1 MAGSMVG
8 PPKGDKDTPRAGAV
22 LAAVFASRVAVLWL
36 LVGPLWGSGPVSH
49 LVQDLRTWKEFFE
62 ATAAGA
68 VPYVH
73 LTREYPVLGGIV
85 YWLLS
90 PFVDP
95 GDLRQTVFVHGT
107 FMAGVDLVNA
117 ALFLQLARRVVPA
130 RAPLAALMFALN
142 LTALVL
148 GPVRYESVVVT
159 FVLLGYA
166 AHLRGRFLNAAVWWA
181 LGCGL
186 KWYPA
191 FFLAAQEYRLW
202 RSGRRW
208 HWAAALGTFVAT
220 FVGLH
225 LPFAIGSLAIGGTLD
240 PLLAPYL
247 FHAQR
252 PLYWD
257 TVLGVAQIWLGPLP
271 WERYAGLWTLGL
283 MAAAGLVRPAMG
295 VERKGVLI
303 CLAAVVFNRIYSAQ
317 FNLWFYPFLIL
328 EALKAAGRERRVLLG
343 AFVALDLLNAAIFP
357 PTFTGAVAEMGG
369 FFPYAAREGGGPWT
383 VAFSAAI
390 VARALVIVG
399 LAAWLLRSPTPAGD
413 AAPLDTSRPGPA

>member
-1 MAGSMVG
+1 MTGNMIG
-8 PPKGDKDTPRAGAV
+8 PPEGHKDNPRTAAV
-22 LAAVFASRVAVLWL
+22 LVAVAVSRVAALWL
-36 LVGPLWGSGPVSH
+36 LVGPLWDSDAVSH
-49 LVQDLRTWKEFFE
+49 LVQDLRTWREFFL
-62 ATAAGA
+62 ATQDGA

-73 LTREYPVLGGIV
+73 LTREYPVLGGVV

-90 PFVDP
+90 PLVDAH
-95 GDLRQTVFVHGT
+95 DLRQTVLVHGA
-107 FMAGVDLVNA
+107 FMAAVDVLNA
-117 ALFLQLARRVVPA
+117 ALFLRLARSA
-130 RAPLAALMFALN
+130 APGHATLATCLFAFN

-166 AHLRGRFLNAAVWWA
+166 AHRRGRPVRAAAWWA

-202 RSGRRW
+202 WTGRRW
-208 HWAAALGTFVAT
+208 HWLAAISAFAAALLAV
-220 FVGLH
+220 H
-225 LPFAIGSLAIGGTLD
+225 LPFALGSLSVSGTLD

-257 TVLGVAQIWLGPLP
+257 TVIGVWQVWEGPLP
-271 WERYAGLWTLGL
+271 WERYAGLWTLAL
-283 MAAAGLVRPAMG
+283 MAGVGLFRPSMRL
-295 VERKGVLI
+295 ERKGVLI
-303 CLAAVVFNRIYSAQ
+303 CLAAVLFNRIYSAQ

-328 EALKAAGRERRVLLG
+328 EALRGEGRERRLLLG
-343 AFVALDLLNAAIFP
+343 AFVVLDVLNAAIFP

-369 FFPYAAREGGGPWT
+369 FFPYAAERAGPWT

-390 VARALVIVG
+390 LARAVVILG
-399 LAAWLLRSPTPAGD
+399 LAAWLMRRTSEGAR
-413 AAPLDTSRPGPA
+413 LDTQPAQIA

>member
-1 MAGSMVG
+1 MTGTMSR
-8 PPKGDKDTPRAGAV
+8 PPEGDKDRPRAAAV
-22 LAAVFASRVAVLWL
+22 LAAVFVSRAVVLWL
-36 LVGPLWGSGPVSH
+36 LVGPLWKTGAVSH
-49 LVQDLRTWKEFFE
+49 LVQDLRTWREFFV
-62 ATAAGA
+62 AVQAGA

-73 LTREYPVLGGIV
+73 LSREYPVLGGMV

-95 GDLRQTVFVHGT
+95 HDLRQTVLVHGV
-107 FMAGVDLVNA
+107 FMAAVDLVNA
-117 ALFLQLARRVVPA
+117 ALFLRLARRVVPGHA
-130 RAPLAALMFALN
+130 TLAACLFALN
-142 LTALVL
+142 LTALVV

-166 AHLRGRFLNAAVWWA
+166 AHLRGHTLRSSFWWA

-202 RSGRRW
+202 WTGRRW
-208 HWAAALGTFVAT
+208 HWVRALLTFAGTLVA
-220 FVGLH
+220 LH
-225 LPFAIGSLAIGGTLD
+225 LPFAIGSLAVHGNLD
-240 PLLAPYL
+240 PILAPYL

-257 TVLGVAQIWLGPLP
+257 TVLGVLQMWWGPLP

-283 MAAAGLVRPAMG
+283 MAAVGLARPDMG

-303 CLAAVVFNRIYSAQ
+303 CLAAVLFNRIYSAQ

-328 EALKAAGRERRVLLG
+328 EALRGEGRERRVPLG
-343 AFVALDLLNAAIFP
+343 SFVALDLLNAAIFP
-357 PTFTGAVAEMGG
+357 PTFTGAVAEMNG
-369 FFPYAAREGGGPWT
+369 FYAYGAKELGGPWT

-390 VARALVIVG
+390 LVRAALVAA
-399 LAAWLLRSPTPAGD
+399 LAAWLLRPHAGHPA
-413 AAPLDTSRPGPA
+413 TRPA